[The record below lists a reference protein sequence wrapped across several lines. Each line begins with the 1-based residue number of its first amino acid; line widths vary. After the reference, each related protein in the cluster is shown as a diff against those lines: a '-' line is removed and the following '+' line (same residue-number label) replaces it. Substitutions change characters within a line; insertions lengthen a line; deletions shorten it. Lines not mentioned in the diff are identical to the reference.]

1 MKSLK
6 LISFTTFF
14 LLLVITSSLAGDE
27 DDDKKDKQDKK
38 KDDKVELVKERVP
51 KSQMESAKDTGGA
64 VLDKL
69 DDVPTKDKAMIGV
82 VVGGIFVV
90 IILLVCLFYPKCPMY
105 PLSGPCRDACCPDG
119 NPFNRESAVK
129 REVKDGQIETTK
141 GQWVTPV
148 EDA

>member
-1 MKSLK
+1 MKSFK

-14 LLLVITSSLAGDE
+14 ILLVITSSLADE
-27 DDDKKDKQDKK
+27 NDDKDENKNKGKNNGKDNGED
-38 KDDKVELVKERVP
+38 EG
-51 KSQMESAKDTGGA
+51 KSTGENIEDT
-64 VLDKL
+64 VDEVIDKL
-69 DDVPTKDKAMIGV
+69 GEVKTKDKAMIGG

-105 PLSGPCRDACCPDG
+105 PLSAPCRDYCCPDFV
-119 NPFNRESAVK
+119 NPFNRETAVK

-141 GQWVTPV
+141 GQWITPV

>member
-1 MKSLK
+1 MKSFK

-14 LLLVITSSLAGDE
+14 ILLVITSSLADE
-27 DDDKKDKQDKK
+27 DEDKGA
-38 KDDKVELVKERVP
+38 
-51 KSQMESAKDTGGA
+51 MESAKDTGEA

-69 DDVPTKDKAMIGV
+69 GEVKTEDKAMIGG

-90 IILLVCLFYPKCPMY
+90 ILLLVCLFYPKCPMY
-105 PLSGPCRDACCPDG
+105 PLSAPCRDACCPDFV
-119 NPFNRESAVK
+119 NPFNRETAVK

-141 GQWVTPV
+141 GQWITPV